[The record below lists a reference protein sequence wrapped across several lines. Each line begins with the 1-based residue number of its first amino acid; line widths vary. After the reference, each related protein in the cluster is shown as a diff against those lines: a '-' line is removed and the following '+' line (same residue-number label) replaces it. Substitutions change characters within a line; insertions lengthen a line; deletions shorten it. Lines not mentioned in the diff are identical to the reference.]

1 MKKTIKRRK
10 VRVARIASITARV
23 LFFFSVLAVGLFAF
37 YYCQN
42 ALATG
47 SHFLLERIEYTGV
60 NRFDQPAFNE
70 LLEKS
75 LDRNLL
81 SLDIDH
87 VRALV
92 EGEAWVKQGLVRR
105 KLPKTLVIQ
114 VVERQPA
121 AVAVID
127 RELYVVDGEGV
138 VLDLFGPDY
147 EFLDQPIVKGLRN
160 VAREESEADNAR
172 RMSLYLRV
180 MADLQGDSFNYIDS
194 ISEIDVNNVERIAV
208 IPADDP
214 VVVYL
219 GNESFRKR
227 YEIFL
232 SQKQLYFRLKEK
244 YGLIEYVDVTYDN
257 KIIFHT
263 PNKAVV
269 G

>member
-1 MKKTIKRRK
+1 MKKAVKRKKIRLA
-10 VRVARIASITARV
+10 RVAAVTARV

-42 ALATG
+42 ALETE
-47 SHFLLERIEYTGV
+47 SHFILHEIEYKGV
-60 NRFDQPAFNE
+60 NRFDQEAFSDF
-70 LLEKS
+70 LRKS
-75 LDRNLL
+75 FDRNLL
-81 SLDIDH
+81 SLDIHH

-92 EGEAWVKQGLVRR
+92 EGETWVKYGLVRR
-105 KLPKTLVIQ
+105 KLPNTLVIQ
-114 VVERQPA
+114 LVERQPV

-127 RELYVVDGEGV
+127 NGLYVVDDEGV
-138 VLDLFGPDY
+138 VLDAFGPAY

-160 VAREESEADNAR
+160 VAREESEVENAL
-172 RMSLYLRV
+172 RMNLYLSV
-180 MADLQGDSFNYIDS
+180 VADLQGDSFDYTDS
-194 ISEIDVNNVERIAV
+194 ISEIDVENPERIAV
-208 IPADDP
+208 IPSDDP
-214 VVVYL
+214 VAVYL
-219 GNESFRKR
+219 GNDLFRKR

-263 PNKAVV
+263 PHKAVV